1 MHCLQVPFI
10 YLQLPVAASLKQ
22 RNDPKFFVQQLY
34 LFLKKKNRKKGR
46 HSACR
51 RKLAIMDSWVKLLYS
66 GMGLAPRSNHAV
78 VAATVHVVNRRWW
91 KVVVTYKI
99 KSS

>member
-22 RNDPKFFVQQLY
+22 CNDPTLFFCAVVLV
-34 LFLKKKNRKKGR
+34 LEKRIERKDSPGTTGEAG

-51 RKLAIMDSWVKLLYS
+51 RKLAIMGGTSVEWDGPCSQEQSFIS
-66 GMGLAPRSNHAV
+66 GGYCACC
-78 VAATVHVVNRRWW
+78 
-91 KVVVTYKI
+91 
-99 KSS
+99 

>member
-1 MHCLQVPFI
+1 M
-10 YLQLPVAASLKQ
+10 KQ
-22 RNDPKFFVQQLY
+22 CNDPTLFFCAVVLV
-34 LFLKKKNRKKGR
+34 LEKRIERKDSPGTTGEAG

-51 RKLAIMDSWVKLLYS
+51 RKLAIMDSWAKLLYS